1 MRLFKRKKEE
11 KFEPKNEFFDIP
23 VGSMVELSDMATFNL
38 EDKTTQSFEVK
49 AYKKY
54 EADGFLRYMY
64 DMIDGEEIILG
75 VDAEPGG
82 SGDVQVARFVIDSE
96 EEFTEPLG
104 DTIVMDFEDPE
115 NEGETISVEYYRDG
129 IINTKMTAVNADGS
143 EEYFDIELQDYSSE
157 DGSILMVELWESYF
171 TFYLGDPIEKG
182 NVNVFPISLDE
193 KK

>member
-38 EDKTTQSFEVK
+38 EDKATQSFELR

-54 EADGFLRYMY
+54 EAEGFLRYMY
-64 DMIDGEEIILG
+64 DLIDGEEIILG
-75 VDAEPGG
+75 VDADPG
-82 SGDVQVARFVIDSE
+82 SGESQVARFVIDSE

-115 NEGETISVEYYRDG
+115 NDGETTSVEYYRDS
-129 IINTKMTAVNADGS
+129 IITTKMTAVNAEGS
-143 EEYFDIELQDYSSE
+143 EEYYDIELQDYSAE

-171 TFYLGDPIEKG
+171 TFYLGEPLEKG
-182 NVNVFPISLDE
+182 NVNVFPINPNE

>member
-23 VGSMVELSDMATFNL
+23 VGSMIELSDMATFNL
-38 EDKTTQSFEVK
+38 EDKITQSFEVK

-54 EADGFLRYMY
+54 EAEGLLRYMY
-64 DMIDGEEIILG
+64 DLIDGEEIILG
-75 VDAEPGG
+75 VDAEPGAE
-82 SGDVQVARFVIDSE
+82 DFLVARFVISSE
-96 EEFTEPLG
+96 EKLTDPLG

-115 NEGETISVEYYRDG
+115 NNGEIIKVEYYRES
-129 IINTKMTAVNADGS
+129 IVNTTMTAVNADGS
-143 EEYFDIELQDYSSE
+143 EEYYDIELQDYSSE

-171 TFYLGDPIEKG
+171 TFYVGDPLEKG
-182 NVNVFPISLDE
+182 NVNVFPINPDE